1 MGGFKRPSNENNEK
15 KEMIPLTNK
24 EKESYE
30 SQKIFHICVQEFGTD
45 ENNKKCK
52 RSENIVITQ
61 GNIEELLIVFAIYA
75 TKNTK
80 RDSSS
85 IS

>member
-15 KEMIPLTNK
+15 KEMIPLTDK

-45 ENNKKCK
+45 ENNKKM
-52 RSENIVITQ
+52 
-61 GNIEELLIVFAIYA
+61 
-75 TKNTK
+75 
-80 RDSSS
+80 
-85 IS
+85 

>member
-15 KEMIPLTNK
+15 KQMIPLTNK

-45 ENNKKCK
+45 ENNKKMQKVREHCHYSGKYRGAAYSICNLRYKKYQK
-52 RSENIVITQ
+52 RFQ
-61 GNIEELLIVFAIYA
+61 
-75 TKNTK
+75 
-80 RDSSS
+80 
-85 IS
+85 